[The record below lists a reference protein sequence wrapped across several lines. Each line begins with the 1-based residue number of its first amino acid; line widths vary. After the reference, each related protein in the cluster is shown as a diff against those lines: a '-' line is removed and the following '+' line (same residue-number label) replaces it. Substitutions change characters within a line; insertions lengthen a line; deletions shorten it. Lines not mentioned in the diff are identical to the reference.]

1 LAFVADLET
10 QNIHLKT
17 KFDMEHET
25 SINHEN
31 GNDANR
37 LLADVKTAKG
47 RCIAKWEKRIE
58 KAKSGMKRWGNGYG
72 QTYQLEIN
80 IYEEVVKD
88 LKRL

>member
-1 LAFVADLET
+1 M
-10 QNIHLKT
+10 T
-17 KFDMEHET
+17 KVSNEEQSNNT
-25 SINHEN
+25 NV
-31 GNDANR
+31 

-58 KAKSGMKRWGNGYG
+58 KTKAGMKRWGNGYG

-80 IYEEVVKD
+80 IYEEVVRD